1 MTSLLSQLGNK
12 FNENFWS
19 SHFNSQS
26 KCVINDRENLI
37 PINQKG
43 GGDFI
48 KVVSPL
54 TNSGLTKSDSIGRK
68 RKKRTSK
75 KQPAAKKRKVT
86 KKRKSK
92 SKSAQTKRKPKGSK
106 KTKGKKKSTTAKNKK
121 KKTNK
126 NRRSGT
132 TKRR

>member
-1 MTSLLSQLGNK
+1 MTSIISQLGK

-26 KCVINDRENLI
+26 KCVLNDKENVI

-48 KVVSPL
+48 KVISPL

-75 KQPAAKKRKVT
+75 KQSTAKKRKVST
-86 KKRKSK
+86 KRKSK
-92 SKSAQTKRKPKGSK
+92 PKSAQKKKKPTSK
-106 KTKGKKKSTTAKNKK
+106 KKSSKGKKKKTTQ
-121 KKTNK
+121 KKTKKSKK
-126 NRRSGT
+126 NRRSGK